1 MVDSRLF
8 YPQGI
13 DKLHQEFLADPL
25 QQVSSVAYASL
36 EELPHTTEGTTCL
49 IVMRSR
55 DLFQWQSHLTH
66 YLQSGGGIVV
76 LEEGP
81 TLAAEPPEHPSIE
94 WYPLAYLTPTRWNF
108 LLRQF
113 FNRLHDRTRTHSNV
127 SKSDEILSELN
138 ELGIALSSEKD
149 LDKLLRMIAAKA
161 MKLTNADGCSIYL
174 IEQIPDTPHE
184 QSNYLANKQM
194 RFHSALNLSRDTSQL
209 QEKVL
214 PLDFSTVNAY
224 VARTS
229 QSIRI
234 NNVYELHD
242 SNLVWG
248 GRDFDEQQNYKTRS
262 MLAVPM
268 CNERGEVLG
277 VIQLINC
284 KTDGDAVLDTQE
296 DVDQTVVPFSDYHMR
311 LMESLAS
318 QATIAVRNASLLESI
333 QILFD
338 GFINA
343 SVKAIESRDPTTSG
357 HSSRVATLTVALA
370 ETVSSLSEGRFAD
383 IRYNPDQFN
392 TIRYASLLH
401 DFGKIGVR
409 EKVLVKS
416 KKLYPEEQQ
425 AVMDRFRLIRM
436 ATELQYTRKQ
446 LNYLLE
452 ESQENSLQQ
461 VELTQQEMNER
472 LLQLD
477 DQLKFIIRCNEPT
490 VLDQGGFDQ
499 LQVIAAQTFP
509 HPSTGLPVSYLS
521 VDEATSLSVPKGSLN
536 QRDRD
541 EIESHVTHTYN
552 FLRIIPWS
560 EHLEDVPDIAY
571 AHHEKMNGKGYPRK
585 LSGDEIPL
593 QSKMMTIADIY
604 DALTAWDRP
613 YKKAMPAERALKI
626 LGFEAKDNHIDS
638 ELLEIFISAKLYDL
652 VKRPEVQH

>member
-8 YPQGI
+8 YPQSI

-25 QQVSSVAYASL
+25 QRVSSVAYASL
-36 EELPHTTEGTTCL
+36 GELPHTTEGATCL

-55 DLFQWQSHLTH
+55 DLFQWQSHLAL
-66 YLQSGGGIVV
+66 YLQSGGGLVIV
-76 LEEGP
+76 EEEQA
-81 TLAAEPPEHPSIE
+81 LATNPPEHPAIE

-113 FNRLHDRTRTHSNV
+113 LKRLYDRTQTHFNV

-194 RFHSALNLSRDTSQL
+194 RFHSALNLSRDTHQL

-229 QSIRI
+229 QSVRI
-234 NNVYELHD
+234 DDVYELQD
-242 SNLVWG
+242 ASIIWG
-248 GRDFDEQQNYKTRS
+248 GRDFDEQRSYRTRS

-284 KTDGDAVLDTQE
+284 KLNGEAVLNTEE
-296 DVDQTVVPFSDYHMR
+296 DVDQMVIPFSDYHVR

-318 QATIAVRNASLLESI
+318 QATVAVRNASLLEAI

-357 HSSRVATLTVALA
+357 HSSRVASLTVALA

-383 IRYNPDQFN
+383 ISYNVDQFN

-461 VELTQQEMNER
+461 VELAQQEMNER

-477 DQLKFIIRCNEPT
+477 GQLKFIVRCNEPT

-521 VDEATSLSVPKGSLN
+521 TDEAASLSVPKGSLN
-536 QRDRD
+536 QRDRN

-571 AHHEKMNGKGYPRK
+571 AHHEKMNGKGYPRQ
-585 LSGDEIPL
+585 LCGSEIPL

-626 LGFEAKDNHIDS
+626 LGFEAKDNHIDP
-638 ELLEIFISAKLYDL
+638 ELLEIFIGAKLYDL

>member
-1 MVDSRLF
+1 
-8 YPQGI
+8 
-13 DKLHQEFLADPL
+13 
-25 QQVSSVAYASL
+25 
-36 EELPHTTEGTTCL
+36 
-49 IVMRSR
+49 MRSR
-55 DLFQWQSHLTH
+55 DLFQWQSHLAL
-66 YLQSGGGIVV
+66 YLQSGGGLVIV
-76 LEEGP
+76 EEEQA
-81 TLAAEPPEHPSIE
+81 LATNPPEHPAIE

-113 FNRLHDRTRTHSNV
+113 LKRLYDRTQIHFNV

-194 RFHSALNLSRDTSQL
+194 RFHSALNLSRDTHQL

-229 QSIRI
+229 QSVRI
-234 NNVYELHD
+234 DDVYELQD
-242 SNLVWG
+242 ASIIWG
-248 GRDFDEQQNYKTRS
+248 GRDFDEQRSYRTRS

-268 CNERGEVLG
+268 CDERGEVLG

-284 KTDGDAVLDTQE
+284 KLNGEAVLNTEE
-296 DVDQTVVPFSDYHMR
+296 DVDQMVIPFSDYHVR

-318 QATIAVRNASLLESI
+318 QATVAVRNASLLEAI

-357 HSSRVATLTVALA
+357 HSSRVASLTVALA

-383 IRYNPDQFN
+383 ISYNVDQFN

-461 VELTQQEMNER
+461 VELAQQEMNER

-477 DQLKFIIRCNEPT
+477 GQLKFIVRCNEPT

-521 VDEATSLSVPKGSLN
+521 TDEAASLSVPKGSLN
-536 QRDRD
+536 QRDRN

-571 AHHEKMNGKGYPRK
+571 AHHEKMNGKGYPRQ
-585 LSGDEIPL
+585 LCGSEIPL

-626 LGFEAKDNHIDS
+626 LGFEAKDNHIDP
-638 ELLEIFISAKLYDL
+638 ELLEIFIGAKLYDL

>member
-1 MVDSRLF
+1 MADSRLF
-8 YPQGI
+8 YPQSI
-13 DKLHQEFLADPL
+13 SELHQKFAAEPP
-25 QQVSSVAYASL
+25 QSVVMSSYQSP
-36 EELPHTTEGTTCL
+36 EELPHTAEGTTCL

-55 DLFQWQSHLTH
+55 DLRVWQSCLNR
-66 YLQSGGGIVV
+66 YLLSGGGLVI

-81 TLAAEPPEHPSIE
+81 SLSIAPPEHPAVE
-94 WYPLAYLTPTRWNF
+94 WYPLAYLTPSRWDF

-113 FNRLHDRTRTHSNV
+113 LHRLQERDQAHTNATR
-127 SKSDEILSELN
+127 SDEILAELN
-138 ELGIALSSEKD
+138 ELGIALSSEQD
-149 LDKLLRMIAAKA
+149 LDKLLRMIAEKA
-161 MKLTNADGCSIYL
+161 MKLTSADGCSIYL
-174 IEQIPDTPHE
+174 VEPIPDSSPD
-184 QSNYLANKQM
+184 SSDYLANKQM
-194 RFHSALNLSRDTSQL
+194 CFHSALNISRDTAQL
-209 QEKVL
+209 LEKIL
-214 PLDFSTVNAY
+214 PLDHSSVHGH
-224 VARTS
+224 VACTS
-229 QSIRI
+229 QTVRI
-234 NNVYELHD
+234 DDVYHLNRTD
-242 SNLVWG
+242 LVWG
-248 GRDFDEQQNYKTRS
+248 GRDFDSEQNYRTRS

-268 CNERGEVLG
+268 LNVRGEVLG

-284 KTDGDAVLDTQE
+284 KREGSIVLQRLE
-296 DVDQTVVPFSDYHMR
+296 DVEKYVIPFSDYHVQ

-318 QATIAVRNASLLESI
+318 QATVAVRNAALLESI

-370 ETVSSLSEGRFAD
+370 EAVSFLNDGCFAGIHYSLDQLNTV
-383 IRYNPDQFN
+383 
-392 TIRYASLLH
+392 RYASLLH

-409 EKVLVKS
+409 EKVLIKS

-425 AVMDRFRLIRM
+425 AVMDRFRLIKM
-436 ATELQYTRKQ
+436 ATELRYTRKQ

-452 ESQENSLQQ
+452 ESREQALEQVNFAQMELQ
-461 VELTQQEMNER
+461 ER
-472 LLQLD
+472 LLQMD
-477 DQLKFIIRCNEPT
+477 EQLKFIIRCNEPT

-509 HPSTGLPVSYLS
+509 DPSNGLPVSFLS
-521 VDEATSLSVPKGSLN
+521 ADETASLSVPKGSLN
-536 QRDRD
+536 QRDRE

-560 EHLEDVPDIAY
+560 EDLGDVPEIAY
-571 AHHEKMNGKGYPRK
+571 AHHEKLNGKGYPRR
-585 LSGDEIPL
+585 LTADEIPL

-638 ELLEIFISAKLYDL
+638 DLLEIFIGARIYEL
-652 VKRPEVQH
+652 VRRPEVRH